1 MKSPRRGAYSLMR
14 NLDHSLQNT
23 PKLRTFSIG
32 AAKRFGV
39 TRETLT
45 QNTDAEP
52 ASLLP
57 EINPEDSPW
66 VVRPP
71 LKRTEQWLK
80 LLGPKS

>member
-1 MKSPRRGAYSLMR
+1 MR

-52 ASLLP
+52 PSLLP
-57 EINPEDSPW
+57 ETNPEINSEDSPW

-80 LLGPKS
+80 QLGPKS